1 MYFGTRRPLVVFFVH
16 VIVYI
21 TEVFGGLVCVQSRD
35 NPPLKP
41 QSSNRENIVSVKDI
55 FLRTN
60 RLNVLLNPLAGTIDL
75 AGQTVAVSQTGRIT
89 DVNF

>member
-1 MYFGTRRPLVVFFVH
+1 MVFFVH

-21 TEVFGGLVCVQSRD
+21 TEVFGGLVCLQSRD
-35 NPPLKP
+35 NPPLRH

-60 RLNVLLNPLAGTIDL
+60 RLEVLPNPLPGTIDL
-75 AGQTVAVSQTGRIT
+75 TGQTVVVSQTGRIT